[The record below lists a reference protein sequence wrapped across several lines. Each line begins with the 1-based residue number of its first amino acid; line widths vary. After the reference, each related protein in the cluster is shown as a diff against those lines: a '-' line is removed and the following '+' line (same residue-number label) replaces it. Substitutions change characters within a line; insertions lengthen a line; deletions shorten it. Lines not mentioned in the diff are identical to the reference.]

1 MTAEV
6 FTPTVA
12 VTMTPSAVKHVRKQ
26 LEKKPD
32 AKGIRLAIKKSGC
45 SGFKYETQWVED
57 TAADDKVFH
66 IDGVDVF
73 VKEEHLPLVN
83 GIEIDFVTEGVNS
96 MFQFRNPNATAEC
109 GCGESFTVAY
119 SDIKIEKSE
128 ARTGMQER
136 EVVLTKREVEARLVP
151 SGTEIMIPSD
161 TFVTITQSL
170 GGTFTVAVNGN
181 LARIEGH
188 NADALG
194 KKPLESSF
202 ETPEDGTV
210 NENQVWEAMQNCYD
224 PEIPVN
230 VVDLGLIYECRIE
243 NGTEDGNHVYVLMTL
258 TAAGCG
264 MGPVITED
272 VKTKLEHVPNVDKVT
287 VELTFD
293 PPWSNEML
301 TDEAKLELGML

>member
-1 MTAEV
+1 
-6 FTPTVA
+6 
-12 VTMTPSAVKHVRKQ
+12 
-26 LEKKPD
+26 
-32 AKGIRLAIKKSGC
+32 
-45 SGFKYETQWVED
+45 
-57 TAADDKVFH
+57 
-66 IDGVDVF
+66 
-73 VKEEHLPLVN
+73 
-83 GIEIDFVTEGVNS
+83 
-96 MFQFRNPNATAEC
+96 
-109 GCGESFTVAY
+109 
-119 SDIKIEKSE
+119 
-128 ARTGMQER
+128 MQER

-151 SGTEIMIPSD
+151 TGTEIMIPSD

-170 GGTFTVAVNGN
+170 GGSFTVAVNGN

-188 NADALG
+188 NAEALG

-202 ETPEDGTV
+202 DTPEDGTV

-230 VVDLGLIYECRIE
+230 VVDLGLIYDCKIE
-243 NGTEDGNHVYVLMTL
+243 NGALDGSPDGNHVYVLMTL

-287 VELTFD
+287 VDLTFD
-293 PPWSNEML
+293 PPWSNDML

>member
-1 MTAEV
+1 
-6 FTPTVA
+6 
-12 VTMTPSAVKHVRKQ
+12 
-26 LEKKPD
+26 
-32 AKGIRLAIKKSGC
+32 
-45 SGFKYETQWVED
+45 
-57 TAADDKVFH
+57 
-66 IDGVDVF
+66 
-73 VKEEHLPLVN
+73 
-83 GIEIDFVTEGVNS
+83 
-96 MFQFRNPNATAEC
+96 
-109 GCGESFTVAY
+109 
-119 SDIKIEKSE
+119 
-128 ARTGMQER
+128 MQER

-151 SGTEIMIPSD
+151 TGTEIMIPSD

-170 GGTFTVAVNGN
+170 GGSFTVAVNGN

-202 ETPEDGTV
+202 DTPEDGTV

-230 VVDLGLIYECRIE
+230 VVDLGLIYECKIE

-287 VELTFD
+287 VDLTFD
-293 PPWSNEML
+293 PPWNNDML

>member
-1 MTAEV
+1 
-6 FTPTVA
+6 
-12 VTMTPSAVKHVRKQ
+12 
-26 LEKKPD
+26 
-32 AKGIRLAIKKSGC
+32 
-45 SGFKYETQWVED
+45 
-57 TAADDKVFH
+57 
-66 IDGVDVF
+66 
-73 VKEEHLPLVN
+73 
-83 GIEIDFVTEGVNS
+83 
-96 MFQFRNPNATAEC
+96 
-109 GCGESFTVAY
+109 
-119 SDIKIEKSE
+119 
-128 ARTGMQER
+128 MQER

-181 LARIEGH
+181 LARIEGQ

-194 KKPLESSF
+194 KQPLESSF
-202 ETPEDGTV
+202 ETPEDGSV
-210 NENQVWEAMQNCYD
+210 NENQMWEALRNCYD

-230 VVDLGLIYECRIE
+230 VVDLGLIYNTRIE
-243 NGTEDGNHVYVLMTL
+243 NGTDGRNHVHITMTL

-272 VKTKLEHVPNVDKVT
+272 VKRKVEHVPNVDTVT

-293 PPWSNEML
+293 PPWNNDML